1 MQYVIVGALALAVL
15 YGLIQALVNVPT
27 ATLVRIVRVI
37 IGISLIALGGL
48 LIFAGRIG
56 FGIGAI
62 ILGIAA
68 LFRGHI
74 GGFGLGGG
82 TRSPG
87 RKSSVRSRFIETTLD
102 HDSGELTGTVSE
114 GHFAGRSLD
123 DLDEEELGALGREIA
138 GDVESEALLEAYL
151 DRRFPGRREDG
162 EADPGPRP
170 GGTTQSGAMTDEEA
184 YEILGLPAGAG
195 EADIR
200 AAHRRLLKGVH
211 PDQGGSTF
219 LAARINQAKDQLLRR
234 HR

>member
-27 ATLVRIVRVI
+27 ATLVRVVRI
-37 IGISLIALGGL
+37 LIGIAFLALGGL

-56 FGIGAI
+56 FGIGAV

-68 LFRGHI
+68 LARGRI
-74 GGFGLGGG
+74 GGFNLGGN
-82 TRSPG
+82 TRTPG

-102 HDSGELTGTVSE
+102 HDSGELSGMVKE
-114 GHFAGRSLD
+114 GQFEGRALD
-123 DLDEEELGALGREIA
+123 DLNAEELNDLAREVA
-138 GDVESEALLEAYL
+138 GDVESDALLEAYL
-151 DRRFPGRREDG
+151 DRRFPGRRDDA

-170 GGTTQSGAMTDEEA
+170 GGTTDSGTVTDEEA
-184 YEILGLPAGAG
+184 YQILGLPPGAS

-219 LAARINQAKDQLLRR
+219 LAARINQAKDQLLGR